1 MAATFFALLLCASV
15 ARSSSQQLTAAP
27 SNYTVLHDVDFF
39 GYNVRGKKTT
49 TFAACAQ
56 TCWDFP
62 DCVAVSWNGPGSAIA
77 DSNCNM
83 HCSTAGKRADTG
95 ETAAVIR
102 AGKASCPPPP
112 PPRPGPPPPPP
123 GPGPAVPIPAAWVR
137 REREAQMYIAEQQPL
152 VVGNGYVAA
161 MTRTG
166 VMHLAGVFNGDLD
179 KQPVDPTHV
188 SGKEPQRADLPSFWD
203 GFVIESYGGDFA
215 SALDVGV
222 SAVYSV
228 GALPGGGSLEARRYA
243 HRSMP

>member
-1 MAATFFALLLCASV
+1 MPC
-15 ARSSSQQLTAAP
+15 
-27 SNYTVLHDVDFF
+27 
-39 GYNVRGKKTT
+39 KT
-49 TFAACAQ
+49 
-56 TCWDFP
+56 
-62 DCVAVSWNGPGSAIA
+62 
-77 DSNCNM
+77 
-83 HCSTAGKRADTG
+83 HCSTQTSDLGYNDLSYFNGGTRSADL
-95 ETAAVIR
+95 
-102 AGKASCPPPP
+102 
-112 PPRPGPPPPPP
+112 
-123 GPGPAVPIPAAWVR
+123 
-137 REREAQMYIAEQQPL
+137 IATEEE
-152 VVGNGYVAA
+152 GYVAA